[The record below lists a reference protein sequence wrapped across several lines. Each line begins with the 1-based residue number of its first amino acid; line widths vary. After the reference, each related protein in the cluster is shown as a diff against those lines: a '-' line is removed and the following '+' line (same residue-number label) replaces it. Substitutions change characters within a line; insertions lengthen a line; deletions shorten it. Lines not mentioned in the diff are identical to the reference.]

1 MALARPWLSLTT
13 ATPQPRGLHA
23 GQRPPW
29 AIAKR
34 SIRPLAPAPHPAPVA
49 RHRGFGTS
57 ATGLLCDEHT
67 DTPQTRETTH
77 APHTHTHTHTHVHT
91 HTARV
96 MWSARQPGA
105 AAGARSI
112 LASVEPLPRA
122 DSESVSMLEHAGA
135 DRPWT
140 YGGAVLCGSDT
151 TRTYGLGPGDG
162 RTPRAGG
169 STVGHAAG
177 CVQTACSWDLC
188 RVAWRFLRAD
198 SPVIRRGVLHC
209 AGRVSVST

>member
-1 MALARPWLSLTT
+1 MGDCKTFDSPPRPCAPPRTRR
-13 ATPQPRGLHA
+13 TPPRVRD
-23 GQRPPW
+23 QRD
-29 AIAKR
+29 R
-34 SIRPLAPAPHPAPVA
+34 STVRRA
-49 RHRGFGTS
+49 
-57 ATGLLCDEHT
+57 HT

-77 APHTHTHTHTHVHT
+77 APHTHTHTYT

-96 MWSARQPGA
+96 MCARQPGA

-209 AGRVSVST
+209 AGRVSGSI